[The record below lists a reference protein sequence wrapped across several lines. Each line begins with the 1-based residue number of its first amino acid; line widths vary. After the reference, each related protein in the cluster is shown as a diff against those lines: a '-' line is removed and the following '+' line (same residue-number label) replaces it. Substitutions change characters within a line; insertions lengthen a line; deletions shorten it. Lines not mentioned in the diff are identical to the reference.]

1 MTSPLPVN
9 EPDRIIRIV
18 ASLSSPRQVT
28 HPDLAYA
35 DAIEIR
41 LDLITEPI
49 GTLLADLKTR
59 FTGPIILT
67 IRSSGEGGAFAG
79 DSAGYREQ
87 VIPFLP
93 VASYIDL
100 ESRFRDLAPWVRE
113 NGAEVIASCHMNTM
127 PSDRELADLIGDL
140 RSFGDIPK
148 IAVQP
153 QNQED
158 LLRLLDFTCRE
169 QKPLIVSV
177 TGEVCR
183 YARPLLA
190 LFGSLFTYCYVDS
203 PTSPGQYS
211 IREMQLLS
219 RLLTPGAIDTWFEGR
234 PVRSGGSGSFTR
246 RINI

>member
-1 MTSPLPVN
+1 METPFPVS
-9 EPDRIIRIV
+9 EPDRIIRII
-18 ASLSSPRQVT
+18 ASLSSPRQVV
-28 HPDLAYA
+28 HPDLVFA

-49 GTLLADLKTR
+49 GDLLADLRIR

-67 IRSSGEGGAFAG
+67 VRSSDEGGAFAG

-87 VIPFLP
+87 VTPFLP
-93 VASYIDL
+93 VATYIDL
-100 ESRFRDLAPWVRE
+100 ESKFRDLAPWVRE
-113 NGAEVIASCHMNTM
+113 NGAEVIASCHLNTM
-127 PSDRELADLIGDL
+127 PSDRDLTYLTSDL

-169 QKPLIVSV
+169 QKPIIVSV
-177 TGEVCR
+177 TGERCR

-219 RLLTPGAIDTWFEGR
+219 RLLTPGTIDTWFEGR
-234 PVRSGGSGSFTR
+234 PVRSGGTGSFTR